1 MDLEQRRWF
10 RVCYEHGIAVR
21 ESADPASKVVCVM
34 PLDTIF
40 PVHEE
45 QAVGDVNRMRTDTG
59 WTTRADAAV
68 QPLQHKW
75 FLCVHPNG
83 VKLTRDDKVVRVV
96 PYDETFEVF
105 FDGSC
110 YRYVDGSLAMVT
122 SENSTELQPRLARV
136 RWDGGLAV
144 RKEDD
149 IDSPVVRVLH
159 KSEVF
164 PVLMMRENDSGIRR
178 LRVPGGWTG
187 GGGGAFEEMA
197 YDWVGQFFDKTSHT

>member
-1 MDLEQRRWF
+1 MLFFKATVDFQLISTF
-10 RVCYEHGIAVR
+10 C
-21 ESADPASKVVCVM
+21 
-34 PLDTIF
+34 F
-40 PVHEE
+40 PFF
-45 QAVGDVNRMRTDTG
+45 Q
-59 WTTRADAAV
+59 
-68 QPLQHKW
+68 K
-75 FLCVHPNG
+75 
-83 VKLTRDDKVVRVV
+83 
-96 PYDETFEVF
+96 VF

-164 PVLMMRENDSGIRR
+164 PVRGVR
-178 LRVPGGWTG
+178 
-187 GGGGAFEEMA
+187 
-197 YDWVGQFFDKTSHT
+197 Q